1 MPQSD
6 FDPILKSFDAKLSRS
21 RRRKQCITY
30 HPILKI
36 PLQDKS
42 TAPLI
47 HMETVGPGKVDIKVG
62 PEQVDIKFGP
72 GKVVIKVGPEQVD
85 IKFGPEKVVLKVVNT
100 LQMNRCNSCS

>member
-6 FDPILKSFDAKLSRS
+6 FDPILKFFDAKLSRSS

-62 PEQVDIKFGP
+62 PEKWILYLVL
-72 GKVVIKVGPEQVD
+72 
-85 IKFGPEKVVLKVVNT
+85 EKLILNLVLNKWISNLVLKKW
-100 LQMNRCNSCS
+100 S